1 MTVSIF
7 ITIETVP
14 RPKMFTFF
22 ILEIIE
28 NLIELLEILELK
40 TIRIFVIC
48 RIETLESKQLQT
60 IGAINY
66 EFSMNT
72 MRSTSS
78 AHLSFA
84 EVIIKPRAV
93 SSAAVCQQKDF
104 CQRKMDSEYVCFWS
118 KMKDKACGRLHN
130 MPR

>member
-1 MTVSIF
+1 MTVSISEQSKPF
-7 ITIETVP
+7 LEQ
-14 RPKMFTFF
+14 KSFTFF

-48 RIETLESKQLQT
+48 RKETLESKQLQA

-93 SSAAVCQQKDF
+93 SSVAVCQQKDF